1 VLLTP
6 PAGGRTLGIHPT
18 FEGLKMAMKAC
29 PICRME
35 QSDENQSC
43 QACGATFDDSP
54 QGATAVEPEPEEES
68 EEETEEAE

>member
-1 VLLTP
+1 
-6 PAGGRTLGIHPT
+6 
-18 FEGLKMAMKAC
+18 MAMKAC

-43 QACGATFDDSP
+43 QACGAVFDNSP
-54 QGATAVEPEPEEES
+54 LGATAGAPEPEPEEES